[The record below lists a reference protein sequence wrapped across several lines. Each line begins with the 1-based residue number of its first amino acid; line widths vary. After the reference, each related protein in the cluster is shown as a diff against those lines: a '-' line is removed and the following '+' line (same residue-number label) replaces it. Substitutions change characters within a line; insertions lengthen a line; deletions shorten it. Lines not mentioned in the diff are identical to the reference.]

1 LVQSKQS
8 NRGSGPEG
16 AGGVLPGRAVVLAL
30 GAWLVL
36 GATLA
41 AADRVELTLSE
52 AFERAL
58 RANRA
63 LAVSRV
69 RPEIA
74 RSQVTIE
81 QGQFDRKLTAE
92 LQRRVNEVPTATLL
106 SGRSVS
112 RADYDLASLGV
123 SQQTHDG
130 TELQMQ
136 WLNRRDSS
144 NAGTALFDPAYTS
157 NLVLSVVH
165 PLSRN
170 SGKQVVTARLKAA
183 QLDEEAARIRL
194 EAVAQA
200 LVASVEKSFVELTSS
215 RKDLEVK
222 ELALQDARKLVT
234 YHTSRREAGISS
246 RANILEAESVAA
258 LREEDVLLARRA
270 VAEAQDTLVTLLSW
284 NELAAGAEL
293 VCADGPGVSLPGS
306 ELQTPPAYELLLE
319 TALRQRPDY
328 RSASRDARSRE
339 LLARAARSQK
349 DPRVDLVAAH
359 QFNGLEGNL
368 GGSVGDSLSEG
379 HASWGLGLS
388 VEVSLDNRAAR
399 GEFERRQLEHREAQL
414 ALGAIEDAAR
424 KELTVA
430 RRRILTDQERI
441 GVAQRAEELAAQ
453 KLATE
458 EGRFHEGLLQNV
470 ELLRFQEDLAEARSR
485 LVRARADLA
494 RSWVELD
501 QSVGLVLERRGIR
514 WSTATE
520 LLPVARRFDRERQPF
535 LQPPASSL
543 NPQSGRSPR
552 GEVSK

>member
-1 LVQSKQS
+1 MVEHPTQSS
-8 NRGSGPEG
+8 RGNTAIG
-16 AGGVLPGRAVVLAL
+16 AGGRRSGAAFALVV
-30 GAWLVL
+30 GACLV
-36 GATLA
+36 A
-41 AADRVELTLSE
+41 AGGLSAAGKVELTLRE

-69 RPEIA
+69 RPDIA
-74 RSQVTIE
+74 RAKVTIE
-81 QGQFDRKLTAE
+81 KGRFDRTLTAD
-92 LQRRVNEVPTATLL
+92 LARRVNEVPTATLL
-106 SGRSVS
+106 AGRAVS
-112 RADYDLASLGV
+112 RSDYDQAALGV
-123 SQQTHDG
+123 SQQVRDG
-130 TELQMQ
+130 TEFSVQ
-136 WLNRRDSS
+136 WLNRRDSNS
-144 NAGTALFDPAYTS
+144 AGTALFDPAYTS

-170 SGKQVVTARLKAA
+170 AGKQVVTARLKAA

-200 LVASVEKSFVELTSS
+200 LVAAVEKAFVELAST

-258 LREEDVLLARRA
+258 LRQEDVLLARRA
-270 VAEAQDTLVTLLSW
+270 VAEARDTLVNLLSW
-284 NELAAGAEL
+284 NELPPDSEV
-293 VCADGPGVSLPGS
+293 VCTDGPGVSLPAS
-306 ELQTPPAYELLLE
+306 ELRTPPGYELLLE
-319 TALRQRPDY
+319 TALRERPDH
-328 RSASRDARSRE
+328 RSAACDARSRE

-359 QFNGLEGNL
+359 QFNGLSGNL

-379 HASWGLGLS
+379 HESWGMGLS

-399 GEFERRQLEHREAQL
+399 GELSRRRLEHQEALL
-414 ALGAIEDAAR
+414 ALSAIEDTAR
-424 KELTVA
+424 REISVA

-441 GVAQRAEELAAQ
+441 SIAKQAEQLAAQ

-470 ELLRFQEDLAEARSR
+470 DLLRFQEDLAVARSR
-485 LVRARADLA
+485 LVRAQADLA

-501 QSVGLVLERRGIR
+501 QSLGLVLEHRGIR
-514 WSTATE
+514 W
-520 LLPVARRFDRERQPF
+520 
-535 LQPPASSL
+535 
-543 NPQSGRSPR
+543 
-552 GEVSK
+552 EVSK